1 MDIAE
6 VVRQTGVPAS
16 TLRYYE
22 ELDLI
27 TPLARKGLRRQ
38 YADSVIETIS
48 FVSLAQSAGF
58 KLAEIKQLLTPST
71 HGKSELRRDL
81 LQQKAQEITIQI
93 RRLKAIQKSLEHAA
107 VCPAKNHFEC
117 PSFQRLMRLALKPTV
132 SA

>member
-22 ELDLI
+22 ELGLI
-27 TPLARKGLRRQ
+27 APLARKGLRRQ
-38 YADSVIETIS
+38 YADTTIEKIS
-48 FVSLAQSAGF
+48 FILLAQSAGF
-58 KLAEIKQLLTPST
+58 KLAEIEQLLKPNTQ
-71 HGKSELRRDL
+71 GKSELRREL
-81 LQQKAQEITIQI
+81 LQEKTKEIAIQI

-117 PSFQRLMRLALKPTV
+117 PSFQKLMRLALKPSL

>member
-58 KLAEIKQLLTPST
+58 KLAEIKQLLYTQHTAKVDS
-71 HGKSELRRDL
+71 GAIYYKQKS
-81 LQQKAQEITIQI
+81 QEITIQTD
-93 RRLKAIQKSLEHAA
+93 
-107 VCPAKNHFEC
+107 V
-117 PSFQRLMRLALKPTV
+117 
-132 SA
+132 